1 MSKQFLLIFSVFLL
15 FSSCRNQATFDERV
29 RDEAVKTTLKI
40 CPKEVTQGITLDSIV
55 YAIPTKTKT
64 FYYSMSEEWEQ
75 PEQLKQGEPKFRE
88 ALRRQIVGS
97 IGMKREKEHGITF
110 RHVYFSKKTGK
121 VLLQETYTKDDY
133 ADK

>member
-1 MSKQFLLIFSVFLL
+1 MGKHVLLIFSVFLL
-15 FSSCRNQATFDERV
+15 FGACRNQATFDERV
-29 RDEAVKTTLKI
+29 RDEAIKTTLKI
-40 CPKEVTQGITLDSIV
+40 CPREVTQGITLDSIV

-88 ALRRQIVGS
+88 ALRQQIVGS

-110 RHVYFSKKTGK
+110 RHVYYSKKTGK
-121 VLLQETYTKDDY
+121 VLLQEAYTKEDY
-133 ADK
+133 AVK

>member
-1 MSKQFLLIFSVFLL
+1 MKRHFVLIFGVLMALSA
-15 FSSCRNQATFDERV
+15 CRNQTSFDENL

-55 YAIPTKTKT
+55 YDIPTHTES
-64 FYYSMSEEWEQ
+64 FYYSMSKEWEQ
-75 PEQLKQGEPKFRE
+75 PEQLKNGEPKFRE
-88 ALRRQIVGS
+88 ALRQQIVSS

-110 RHVYFSKKTGK
+110 RHVYFSKQNGK

-133 ADK
+133 AGK